1 MNCSPEQS
9 LDCFLNPTWDK
20 STDQYANFE
29 SALSS
34 KVSSPAASNSAVPF
48 PSTPF
53 QYPVFPFGTSFPL
66 SSANFSGGSTTY
78 VDSPSGGRFC
88 FPAGNSQLLGP
99 AATVSSQYPRP
110 YVVSLPPD
118 GSNNIGVDNSRKWA
132 RQGLD
137 LNVGPVSI
145 DIEGREET
153 LPLASR
159 QLSVASSQVLAEEQ
173 AMEKKM
179 EKRETNTISE
189 EEPTTAHAIADSSP
203 ARSPSPSPSPPR
215 DPTPSLPSARSRAES
230 SVSSDLRHRT
240 SLSHGS
246 SPRENPPENV
256 KPPSPQQV
264 VNRFVRESSV
274 RVKNLGISF
283 LLAFVRSDGLR
294 QE

>member
-1 MNCSPEQS
+1 MYFLSAGVHFEPSPVQNWQSLFSSQEMNCSPEQS

-34 KVSSPAASNSAVPF
+34 KVSSPAASNSAVSNDSFEIPELIGKLATICNSGEISPQSPQSPPSIVVNLNYHRPF
-48 PSTPF
+48 FIPQTR
-53 QYPVFPFGTSFPL
+53 L
-66 SSANFSGGSTTY
+66 SYS
-78 VDSPSGGRFC
+78 SP
-88 FPAGNSQLLGP
+88 
-99 AATVSSQYPRP
+99 
-110 YVVSLPPD
+110 
-118 GSNNIGVDNSRKWA
+118 
-132 RQGLD
+132 
-137 LNVGPVSI
+137 
-145 DIEGREET
+145 
-153 LPLASR
+153 
-159 QLSVASSQVLAEEQ
+159 

-179 EKRETNTISE
+179 ENRETNTISE
-189 EEPTTAHAIADSSP
+189 EEPTTAHAIANSSP

-246 SPRENPPENV
+246 SPRENPSENV